1 MANPNI
7 VNVTSIY
14 GKVDGHALTTDA
26 ISASGS
32 NVITCGADQLYKINS
47 IIVSNVD
54 GTNTATIDVA
64 VNLASDSRFYIAKS
78 VNVPAATTL
87 VVIGKDSPIYLEEGD
102 ELEARA
108 TVASDAELIVSYEI
122 INDA

>member
-47 IIVSNVD
+47 IIVANID
-54 GTNTATIDVA
+54 GTDAVDIDVA
-64 VNLASDSRFYIAKS
+64 VNLASDARFYLAKT
-78 VNVPAATTL
+78 A
-87 VVIGKDSPIYLEEGD
+87 
-102 ELEARA
+102 
-108 TVASDAELIVSYEI
+108 VSYTHLTLPTI
-122 INDA
+122 CSV

>member
-26 ISASGS
+26 IDASGS

-47 IIVSNVD
+47 IIVANIDGSSTVD
-54 GTNTATIDVA
+54 IDVA
-64 VNLASDSRFYIAKS
+64 VNLASDARFYVAKTVTVPAKS
-78 VNVPAATTL
+78 TL
-87 VVIGKDSPIYLEEGD
+87 VVLGKDAPIYLEEGD

-108 TVASDAELIVSYEI
+108 DAASDAELIVSYEI
-122 INDA
+122 LNDA